1 MWGRKRLAR
10 VIKRALVAGL
20 VIGVPMLHA
29 TTAVAAVSAP
39 ASCVAIITSYEA
51 TQFQHGFVG
60 REVSEFATSGPG
72 LGAYL
77 VDPLAHQH
85 LDSFVGCRA
94 VEG

>member
-1 MWGRKRLAR
+1 MWRRKRSGPML
-10 VIKRALVAGL
+10 KRALVAGV
-20 VIGVPMLHA
+20 VIGMPVLHSGTA
-29 TTAVAAVSAP
+29 TAQVSAP

-51 TQFQHGFVG
+51 TQLQRGFVG

-77 VDPLAHQH
+77 VGPLAHQH
-85 LDSFVGCRA
+85 LDSFVECRA